1 MSRISHCF
9 PTCIWLRCTHPA
21 LLSEIRYGQRIIK
34 RAHATATPE
43 ETIMLRHM
51 AADASNSATNA
62 ATRSVGSSCSTQPD
76 TGRRTSHPPDQREP
90 LQTKTRTPVREEV
103 TCFTSP
109 RAPSPISPSP
119 DYFGRTQAAP
129 YSSTWCI
136 QGRKAR

>member
-51 AADASNSATNA
+51 AADASNAIRILLADLTAEYTSSSPLRRHLIADANTIAEHAT
-62 ATRSVGSSCSTQPD
+62 TQLASIAN
-76 TGRRTSHPPDQREP
+76 TTIKE
-90 LQTKTRTPVREEV
+90 
-103 TCFTSP
+103 
-109 RAPSPISPSP
+109 
-119 DYFGRTQAAP
+119 QA
-129 YSSTWCI
+129 
-136 QGRKAR
+136 